1 MGASE
6 ARNGRGSPG
15 DQTLQKVRAVE
26 VVHVDRFL
34 DLDLVLGAV
43 KMGPVTWRQDC
54 VRTRIIW
61 TVTLSIGSGWWV
73 VSGLRICARN
83 SNDRFKRKSG
93 RCTDWGRGKEWAA
106 GGRGCGVG
114 GGGAGSMPG
123 YGRKEAAP
131 PAPRAVMSARPTSR
145 RWSLGDEPISMGN
158 SVVLGPASRWNC
170 RLGPCENLRKPLPVS
185 RLKPWNSR

>member
-1 MGASE
+1 MGAGE
-6 ARNGRGSPG
+6 ARNDRGSPG

-54 VRTRIIW
+54 VRTRIFW

-106 GGRGCGVG
+106 GGRGGEAVG
-114 GGGAGSMPG
+114 LVAAGRGAC
-123 YGRKEAAP
+123 
-131 PAPRAVMSARPTSR
+131 
-145 RWSLGDEPISMGN
+145 LGTVE
-158 SVVLGPASRWNC
+158 
-170 RLGPCENLRKPLPVS
+170 RKPL
-185 RLKPWNSR
+185 RQHHGR

>member
-54 VRTRIIW
+54 VRTRIFW

-93 RCTDWGRGKEWAA
+93 RCMDWGRGKEWAA
-106 GGRGCGVG
+106 GRARLWGWWRRGGEHAWVRSKGSRSASTTGGDVGTADLSEVEPGRRAHLHGKQRRF
-114 GGGAGSMPG
+114 GAGFSV
-123 YGRKEAAP
+123 ELQAW
-131 PAPRAVMSARPTSR
+131 AV
-145 RWSLGDEPISMGN
+145 
-158 SVVLGPASRWNC
+158 
-170 RLGPCENLRKPLPVS
+170 
-185 RLKPWNSR
+185 